1 MQIRSWWIINVIWLA
16 VFLITTIFILIR
28 KVDGAGVVQT
38 MPAKGIALAVLG
50 IFFILVLICQLIVYF
65 VIRKRQ

>member
-38 MPAKGIALAVLG
+38 MPAKEIALAVLG
-50 IFFILVLICQLIVYF
+50 IFFILVLICQLIMYL